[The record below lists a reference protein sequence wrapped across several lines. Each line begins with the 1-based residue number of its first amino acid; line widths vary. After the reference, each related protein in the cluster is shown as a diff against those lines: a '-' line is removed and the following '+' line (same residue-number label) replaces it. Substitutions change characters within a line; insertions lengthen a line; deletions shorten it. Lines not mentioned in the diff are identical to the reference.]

1 MANIAPYLQKAML
14 DWSLNTQTATRPAA
28 WFCGLSNGAI
38 SSTSFSEIATATVGA
53 TRQSASFAPAATV
66 ASSGTISNSVAMTF
80 SFTQAATVSG
90 LFISDSVS
98 SGAGT
103 GLWYGTLA
111 AVRSP
116 LATDSLVFAV
126 GALTITLN

>member
-1 MANIAPYLQKAML
+1 MANIGTYLQKAML
-14 DWSLNTQTATRPAA
+14 DWSLNAQTATRPAA

-38 SSTSFSEIATATVGA
+38 SSTSFSEIATATAGA
-53 TRQSASFAPAATV
+53 RQTASFAPAATV